1 MAQSSKLMRPDNVG
15 LGGFDSHTLPPAD
28 FGRAVNVACRVIVIS
43 LCVAATSAVAFAQKR
58 DTTLAPKQ
66 KADSTTGFK
75 AASADTVS
83 ARQSL
88 KPLIAAPITPRR
100 AFVYSALIPGM
111 GQAALDRKY
120 TGAAFFL
127 IEAMSWALLR
137 RSADDERIAKS
148 FVGDSV
154 PQTYAIDP
162 TTGLATRDA
171 HGNPVVATW
180 AQTRYTPELIRARS
194 LHVEDW
200 VAVILFNHLLSGAD
214 AYVAANLWDLP
225 QHLGIRASPVRGG
238 GAALTFS
245 FKVR

>member
-1 MAQSSKLMRPDNVG
+1 MRPDDVG
-15 LGGFDSHTLPPAD
+15 LGGFDSHTLPPVF
-28 FGRAVNVACRVIVIS
+28 FGRAITAACRAVVIA
-43 LCVAATSAVAFAQKR
+43 LWAASNALAQK
-58 DTTLAPKQ
+58 T
-66 KADSTTGFK
+66 DSTTVPRQKSDSTTAFK
-75 AASADTVS
+75 GASADTVS
-83 ARQSL
+83 GRRGQSF
-88 KPLIAAPITPRR
+88 IAAPITARR

-137 RSADDERIAKS
+137 RSVDDERIAKA

-180 AQTRYTPELIRARS
+180 AQTRYSPELIRARA

-200 VAVILFNHLLSGAD
+200 VAVILFNHLISGAD

-225 QHLGIRASPVRGG
+225 QHLGIRASPLPRGG
-238 GAALTFS
+238 AEVSFS